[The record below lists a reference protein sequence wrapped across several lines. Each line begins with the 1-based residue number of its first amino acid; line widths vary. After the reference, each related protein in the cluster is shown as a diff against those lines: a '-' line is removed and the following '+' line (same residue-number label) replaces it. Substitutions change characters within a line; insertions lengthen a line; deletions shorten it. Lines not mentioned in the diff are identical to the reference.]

1 MYRKN
6 YLIGF
11 LTIALFLIGST
22 AVFAQTT
29 GNIAGRI
36 ETLDAS
42 GKATPVQ
49 GALVEVF
56 RLDIKS
62 KFSTDTTDKKGH
74 FAIAGLP
81 LGGQFAI
88 AVSAPGFEPTIQPG
102 IKPGQDNIVVP
113 LKTGDGKR
121 YSEEEVRGALA
132 GGGATT
138 PTSEMT
144 ADQKKAKEEY
154 DKKVAEIADKNKKIE
169 SANSVMLKALE
180 EGNAA
185 FAGKNYD
192 TAIIKYEEGYQANPD
207 YIGSAPVML
216 NNKGTALRLRAVDA
230 FNGIN
235 KITDTQAKVAA
246 QTKVQQDLADAV
258 DAYNKSWTMLK
269 GAPPAEVKDPEQK
282 MKALNGARETFRIMS
297 ITRLVDTTK
306 TELAKNLMAEY
317 MTVETD
323 QAKKTEAQRILGD
336 IYLAS
341 GELDSAVAEYKKV
354 LAINPSD
361 ADALA
366 GIGFSMVSIGA
377 MTKEAGDAVKAK
389 EQYQEAIN
397 YLQKFIDSAPANHK
411 YLADAKSSIEDVK
424 KEQNVQPQKVTTKK
438 KN

>member
-1 MYRKN
+1 
-6 YLIGF
+6 
-11 LTIALFLIGST
+11 
-22 AVFAQTT
+22 
-29 GNIAGRI
+29 
-36 ETLDAS
+36 
-42 GKATPVQ
+42 
-49 GALVEVF
+49 
-56 RLDIKS
+56 
-62 KFSTDTTDKKGH
+62 
-74 FAIAGLP
+74 
-81 LGGQFAI
+81 
-88 AVSAPGFEPTIQPG
+88 
-102 IKPGQDNIVVP
+102 
-113 LKTGDGKR
+113 
-121 YSEEEVRGALA
+121 
-132 GGGATT
+132 
-138 PTSEMT
+138 
-144 ADQKKAKEEY
+144 
-154 DKKVAEIADKNKKIE
+154 
-169 SANSVMLKALE
+169 
-180 EGNAA
+180 
-185 FAGKNYD
+185 
-192 TAIIKYEEGYQANPD
+192 
-207 YIGSAPVML
+207 
-216 NNKGTALRLRAVDA
+216 
-230 FNGIN
+230 
-235 KITDTQAKVAA
+235 
-246 QTKVQQDLADAV
+246 
-258 DAYNKSWTMLK
+258 MLK
-269 GAPPAEVKDPEQK
+269 GAPTAEVKDPEQK